1 MMIRTILQWT
11 ASGTPWQQGRH
22 VLPHSMGWVPWLAI
36 LLMVYVNNNVVTAE
50 PSPQGPES
58 TFVLQF
64 DGTDDRVTVPY
75 DASFPTEVF
84 TASAWIKLPQPAGR
98 AAIIARGEDDNS
110 FNLSWQ
116 LYVTRDGTLET
127 MLEDANENNYCY
139 PLNNCAPLG
148 MCTIV
153 GDLFVADDT
162 WHHVAVTRDNARTLA
177 FYVDGEMRASCEGTG
192 IPSSNNF
199 QDLSIGSTFGTIGPP
214 PGGVEPPVWFF
225 PGLIDQP
232 AMWNLALTDAQIT
245 GVFSS
250 GVDPL
255 SSGLVGYWTFNE
267 GTGQVV
273 ADLSPAAN
281 DGFLGELPE
290 PDSAD
295 PLWAEVGEA
304 DAGEADAGDGTPTVL
319 VANFM
324 NGNTDTFNS
333 RVYLWNPSTSPGNVS
348 VRVFTLPHPGG
359 LAQELTSS
367 ALNLGSLGARS
378 ALNLKLAEDILTPLG
393 ITLPYTDNDGDLT
406 LEFTIT
412 GATARGAT
420 QVFSSSLAFGTN
432 PLQEIPSTSSGSP
445 TVLVANFMNGN
456 TDAFNSRV
464 YLWNPSTSPGNVSVR
479 VFTLPLTDGQ
489 AQELTGTPLDL
500 GILGARSALNL
511 KLAEDILTPLG
522 ITPPYTTD
530 GGNLT
535 LEFTIEAAGVQGAAQ
550 VFSESFAF
558 GTNPLQEIP
567 PASSGTP
574 TVLVASFMN
583 GNDDAFN
590 SRVYLWNPSESA
602 GEVTVRVF
610 TLPVSRNTARE
621 LTEIPLNLGTLEA
634 RSALNVKLA
643 ENILAPLGFTTP
655 YVDDGGNLTLEFTI
669 QAEKVRGSAQVFS
682 SDFAF
687 GTNPLVPIDSPV
699 QTLPIPSLYGGEMQ
713 GEIKTFDLLMQ
724 DGNTEFIAGLLTPTS
739 GYNGDYL
746 GPTLLMRKGDQVVLN
761 VTNQLGE
768 RTSTHWH
775 GLHVPAVMD
784 GGPHQ
789 MIEPG
794 ETWTASFPVLN
805 RAATYW
811 YHPHLHPSPGQG
823 AIFEPTGT
831 GYQVYRGLAGM
842 IIIEDGTSDTLAL
855 PRSYGRDDIPLILQ
869 DRRFHEDGSLMHFP
883 TDFNPTR
890 DPALRKGGHFLVN
903 GVEGPILE
911 VGAQVVR
918 LRILNA
924 SNARIYNLGFSDD
937 RTFYQVVSD
946 GGFLPAPVPMSRLV
960 LAPAERA
967 EILLDL
973 GADEGRS
980 LTLRSFNSENGT
992 MFVPPPLQDAWDT
1005 ADFDLLEIRIGSATA
1020 DAVLTLPEA
1029 LATVTRIPEFDAVNA
1044 ESPRPFELNA
1054 NPFGINGKR
1063 MDMAII
1069 DEQIRLGDTE
1079 IWEITNPNSQ
1089 AHPFHVHGDSFQ
1101 ILSRD
1106 GSPPPAH
1113 ELGWKDVVLVR
1124 PFETVRIIKR
1134 FHDYADPVN
1143 PYMFHCHILEHEDV
1157 GMMGQFVVV
1166 DSEAAAVE

>member
-1 MMIRTILQWT
+1 
-11 ASGTPWQQGRH
+11 
-22 VLPHSMGWVPWLAI
+22 
-36 LLMVYVNNNVVTAE
+36 MV
-50 PSPQGPES
+50 
-58 TFVLQF
+58 
-64 DGTDDRVTVPY
+64 
-75 DASFPTEVF
+75 
-84 TASAWIKLPQPAGR
+84 
-98 AAIIARGEDDNS
+98 
-110 FNLSWQ
+110 
-116 LYVTRDGTLET
+116 
-127 MLEDANENNYCY
+127 
-139 PLNNCAPLG
+139 
-148 MCTIV
+148 
-153 GDLFVADDT
+153 
-162 WHHVAVTRDNARTLA
+162 
-177 FYVDGEMRASCEGTG
+177 
-192 IPSSNNF
+192 
-199 QDLSIGSTFGTIGPP
+199 
-214 PGGVEPPVWFF
+214 
-225 PGLIDQP
+225 
-232 AMWNLALTDAQIT
+232 
-245 GVFSS
+245 
-250 GVDPL
+250 
-255 SSGLVGYWTFNE
+255 
-267 GTGQVV
+267 
-273 ADLSPAAN
+273 
-281 DGFLGELPE
+281 
-290 PDSAD
+290 
-295 PLWAEVGEA
+295 
-304 DAGEADAGDGTPTVL
+304 
-319 VANFM
+319 
-324 NGNTDTFNS
+324 
-333 RVYLWNPSTSPGNVS
+333 
-348 VRVFTLPHPGG
+348 
-359 LAQELTSS
+359 
-367 ALNLGSLGARS
+367 
-378 ALNLKLAEDILTPLG
+378 EDILTPLG
-393 ITLPYTDNDGDLT
+393 ITT
-406 LEFTIT
+406 
-412 GATARGAT
+412 
-420 QVFSSSLAFGTN
+420 
-432 PLQEIPSTSSGSP
+432 
-445 TVLVANFMNGN
+445 
-456 TDAFNSRV
+456 
-464 YLWNPSTSPGNVSVR
+464 
-479 VFTLPLTDGQ
+479 
-489 AQELTGTPLDL
+489 
-500 GILGARSALNL
+500 
-511 KLAEDILTPLG
+511 
-522 ITPPYTTD
+522 PYTTD

-535 LEFTIEAAGVQGAAQ
+535 LDFTIQAADARGVAQ
-550 VFSESFAF
+550 VFSSSFAF
-558 GTNPLQEIP
+558 GTHALQEIP
-567 PASSGTP
+567 SASPGNS
-574 TVLVASFMN
+574 TVLVANFLN
-583 GNDDAFN
+583 GNNDAFN

-602 GEVTVRVF
+602 GEVSVRVF
-610 TLPVSRNTARE
+610 PLPVSGGSAGE
-621 LTEIPLNLGTLEA
+621 LTDRPLNLGTLGA

-643 ENILAPLGFTTP
+643 EDILTPLGMTMP
-655 YVDDGGNLTLEFTI
+655 YTDDGVNLTVEFTI
-669 QAEKVRGSAQVFS
+669 QAEKVRGAAQVFS

-699 QTLPIPSLYGGEMQ
+699 PTLPIPSLYGGEMQ
-713 GEIKTFDLLMQ
+713 GETKTFDLLMQ
-724 DGNTEFIAGLLTPTS
+724 DGNKEFIAGLLTPTS

-775 GLHVPAVMD
+775 GLHVPAAMD

-789 MIEPG
+789 MIESG

-855 PRSYGRDDIPLILQ
+855 PRSYGQDDIPLILQ

-924 SNARIYNLGFSDD
+924 SNARVYNLGFSDQ

-973 GADEGRS
+973 GADEGGS

-992 MFVPPPLQDAWDT
+992 MFVPPPLQDPWDT
-1005 ADFDLLEIRIGSATA
+1005 ADFDLLEIRIGSATT
-1020 DAVLTLPEA
+1020 DAVLTLPET
-1029 LATVTRIPEFDAVNA
+1029 LATVTRIPESDAVNA

-1079 IWEITNPNSQ
+1079 VWEITNPNSQ

-1124 PFETVRIIKR
+1124 PFGTARIIKR

-1143 PYMFHCHILEHEDV
+1143 PYMFHCRILEHEDV
-1157 GMMGQFVVV
+1157 GMMGSSWWWTPKPLLQNRNLFPG
-1166 DSEAAAVE
+1166 EASVEVKSYLIPFHTPFHTPRPECE